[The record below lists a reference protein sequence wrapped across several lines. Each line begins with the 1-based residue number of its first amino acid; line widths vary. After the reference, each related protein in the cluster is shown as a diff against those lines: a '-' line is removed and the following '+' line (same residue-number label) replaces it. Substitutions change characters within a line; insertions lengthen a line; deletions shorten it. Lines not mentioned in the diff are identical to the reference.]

1 MISYQADLKR
11 YLYNTLMVVKVFTDG
26 GCVGNGKANCTSG
39 IGVYF
44 PQEDIRISSTSEDAC
59 KKYNIDFQKI
69 NSNNVGELLAIYV
82 ALCEGLKIED
92 DMIIYSDSM
101 YCINSLTNW
110 YKKWDNNNWMTTN
123 NTKVKN
129 AYYIR
134 KILEMK
140 KKFKSVF
147 FIHVR
152 SHKTEPADKN
162 SDEFFMWN
170 GNDVAD
176 QLAISWKK

>member
-1 MISYQADLKR
+1 MAIKA
-11 YLYNTLMVVKVFTDG
+11 FTDG
-26 GCVGNGKANCTSG
+26 GCVGNGKSNCTSG

-44 PQEDIRISSTSEDAC
+44 PDQDIQISLKSEEAC
-59 KKYNIDFQKI
+59 KKYCIDFQGL

-82 ALCEGLKIED
+82 ALIEGSNISD

-110 YKKWDNNNWMTTN
+110 YKKWENNNWMTAN

-134 KILEMK
+134 KILQAK
-140 KKFKSVF
+140 SKFKSVF

-152 SHKTEPADKN
+152 SHKTEPVDKN
-162 SDEFFMWN
+162 SYDYFMWN

-176 QLAISWKK
+176 KLAIRWK